1 MTKVK
6 KVICSFVLFI
16 CVGAFSIN
24 TAHASMVLSI
34 AQQVF
39 SALSVL
45 NDYYATAQQK
55 EQAQRL
61 LILQFP
67 RTSDISSSYAVRV
80 SSDDLYRTCMDLVQS
95 GMHCE
100 VRTVTIAGLS
110 NVKVIYVLSE
120 PRDPYS
126 GSLMAPGWTF
136 TGKYF
141 APTTAYSSDHPHLLY
156 AVGDNSAYSL
166 DLIRGYVSS
175 IATTVNTIS
184 TNVSAISNKITN
196 NIVPYIDGIEGYLGQ
211 VVTYFTNQATTLNN
225 IYGRLSYTDSS
236 GVTGSVASYLYNIQ
250 NRLVF
255 TTGNL
260 TYSAGDLL
268 YNIWQRLT
276 FTIDG
281 TTHSA
286 ASLLYNIWQKSNDL
300 YGAVDGVETTLNV
313 LSSDVST
320 MKSDLHSLVTN
331 VYVTLYTG
339 DSSGT
344 AYSTIAYRPDVIN
357 DYIAY
362 LNQNFQ
368 NKQVNVLYR
377 DQDGVATGTVR
388 TFMYADVYNGYVR
401 MRLKLPSGG
410 VAYGYLATPNKVLI
424 KEAQT
429 YVDDLTFYQKLTSI
443 ETAINSISTDNSSV
457 VAAIDRIYEWLDNAD
472 LATNATIV
480 QVVQDY
486 SHDVNHS
493 VDWASR
499 ILDLFKRVYIFDRPA
514 PSFSGILDYFSSLGS
529 D

>member
-1 MTKVK
+1 MS
-6 KVICSFVLFI
+6 KVIKSLVVIVAVIISCTTVAFAGFGGGSRPGTFGTGGFSSTTVDTVL
-16 CVGAFSIN
+16 
-24 TAHASMVLSI
+24 TYET
-34 AQQVF
+34 
-39 SALSVL
+39 L
-45 NDYYATAQQK
+45 NQ
-55 EQAQRL
+55 L
-61 LILQFP
+61 
-67 RTSDISSSYAVRV
+67 
-80 SSDDLYRTCMDLVQS
+80 CMDINADI
-95 GMHCE
+95 
-100 VRTVTIAGLS
+100 IAGVYS
-110 NVKVIYVLSE
+110 NVPPFSTHPTANFAATIDAYNSTDNPTRYVIYVVFA
-120 PRDPYS
+120 
-126 GSLMAPGWTF
+126 GT
-136 TGKYF
+136 KYYF
-141 APTTAYSSDHPHLLY
+141 KNNSNGMYYAYADT
-156 AVGDNSAYSL
+156 DNPKVTKPILEKLES
-166 DLIRGYVSS
+166 IRSQL
-175 IATTVNTIS
+175 VNANNTL
-184 TNVSAISNKITN
+184 TAISNKITN
-196 NIVPYIDGIEGYLGQ
+196 NIVPYIDGLEGYLGQ
-211 VVTYFTNQATTLNN
+211 VITYFTNQATTLNN

-236 GVTGSVASYLYNIQ
+236 GVTGSVASFLYNIQ

-300 YGAVDGVETTLNV
+300 YGAVDGVETTLNA

-410 VAYGYLATPNKVLI
+410 FAYGYLATPNKVLI

-472 LATNATIV
+472 LATNATII

-486 SHDVNHS
+486 SNDVNNT
-493 VDWASR
+493 VDWASK

-514 PSFSGILDYFSSLGS
+514 PSFSGILDYFSTLGS

>member
-1 MTKVK
+1 MSKVIKSLVVIVAVMISCTTVAFAGFGGGGRSGTFGTGGFSSSTVSTKVTYQTLSDMCAD
-6 KVICSFVLFI
+6 INADIEL
-16 CVGAFSIN
+16 GAYNSIPPFSTYSN
-24 TAHASMVLSI
+24 VHFA
-34 AQQVF
+34 
-39 SALSVL
+39 
-45 NDYYATAQQK
+45 ATIGAYN
-55 EQAQRL
+55 
-61 LILQFP
+61 
-67 RTSDISSSYAVRV
+67 TSDSPTRYVIFVQYQNTKYYFKNSSGGLFYAYA
-80 SSDDLYRTCMDLVQS
+80 STDDDSFLKPVFDKLEAIRSQ
-95 GMHCE
+95 
-100 VRTVTIAGLS
+100 IAIA
-110 NVKVIYVLSE
+110 NN
-120 PRDPYS
+120 
-126 GSLMAPGWTF
+126 SLT
-136 TGKYF
+136 
-141 APTTAYSSDHPHLLY
+141 
-156 AVGDNSAYSL
+156 
-166 DLIRGYVSS
+166 
-175 IATTVNTIS
+175 
-184 TNVSAISNKITN
+184 AISNKITN

-300 YGAVDGVETTLNV
+300 YGAVDGVETTLNA

-514 PSFSGILDYFSSLGS
+514 PSFSGILDYFSTLGS

>member
-1 MTKVK
+1 MKKSLVKLAGVMLVAFVYIQFNTGAMWIPGSGASGDNTGPGTWGNSTTDAVQLTYDELSNLCATANIAIQGNHYQAALYEFADGIYARISTSGTKAYIQLYSK
-6 KVICSFVLFI
+6 TGSAQGWYLQA
-16 CVGAFSIN
+16 VGNNNTVAGRYWAYTPIN
-24 TAHASMVLSI
+24 DSRTLKPIYDKIEAIRSLLSSNI
-34 AQQVF
+34 
-39 SALSVL
+39 LTVL
-45 NDYYATAQQK
+45 NNIY
-55 EQAQRL
+55 
-61 LILQFP
+61 
-67 RTSDISSSYAVRV
+67 SSVDGLESYVDAIEGSLSQIV
-80 SSDDLYRTCMDLVQS
+80 SS
-95 GMHCE
+95 
-100 VRTVTIAGLS
+100 LS
-110 NVKVIYVLSE
+110 
-120 PRDPYS
+120 
-126 GSLMAPGWTF
+126 
-136 TGKYF
+136 
-141 APTTAYSSDHPHLLY
+141 
-156 AVGDNSAYSL
+156 
-166 DLIRGYVSS
+166 
-175 IATTVNTIS
+175 
-184 TNVSAISNKITN
+184 
-196 NIVPYIDGIEGYLGQ
+196 
-211 VVTYFTNQATTLNN
+211 NQATTLNN

-236 GVTGSVASYLYNIQ
+236 GVTGSVASFLYNIQ

-300 YGAVDGVETTLNV
+300 YGAVDGVETTLNA

-472 LATNATIV
+472 LATNATII

-486 SHDVNHS
+486 SNDVNHS

-514 PSFSGILDYFSSLGS
+514 PSFSGILDYFGSLGS